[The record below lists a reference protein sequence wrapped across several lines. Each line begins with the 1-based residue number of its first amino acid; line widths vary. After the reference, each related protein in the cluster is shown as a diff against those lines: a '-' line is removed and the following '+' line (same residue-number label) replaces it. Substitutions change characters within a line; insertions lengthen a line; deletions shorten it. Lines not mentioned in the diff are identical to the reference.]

1 MVETTSV
8 RTHQGLE
15 PQFRTGWTGQR
26 RLSRAAA
33 YLAIAILVVIFAFP
47 LYFMTIT
54 SLMTQ
59 FETYVW
65 PPLLYPRSWQF
76 NNYVEMATRPDVP
89 LLLWFW
95 NTTQIT
101 FFQVLG
107 TTLSCTVV
115 AYGFARFRFPLR
127 NVLFLLTLGTMMF
140 PAQITLIP
148 QFVLFHRLG
157 WLNTFKPLTVPSFFG
172 GGAFYIFL
180 MRQFIMQLPR
190 DLDEAALIDGANA
203 FRVLTSILM
212 PLMKPAIGT
221 VAIICFM
228 GAWNDFQGPLIY
240 LQSNKFFTLAVGLRY
255 WDTQPAL
262 GELSLTH
269 LMMAMCTVVAAPC
282 VILFFSAQKI
292 FVEGIVMSGIKG

>member
-1 MVETTSV
+1 MAETASL
-8 RTHQGLE
+8 RAG
-15 PQFRTGWTGQR
+15 PTGTTPARRSWRGQR
-26 RLSRAAA
+26 RFGAALTYA
-33 YLAIAILVVIFAFP
+33 LIALLVVIFAFP
-47 LYFMTIT
+47 LYFMSIT

-59 FETYVW
+59 FETYKW

-76 NNYVEMATRPDVP
+76 GNYITMSTRVP

-95 NTTQIT
+95 NTIQIT
-101 FFQVLG
+101 VLVVLG

-127 NVLFLLTLGTMMF
+127 NVLFLITLGTMMF

-148 QFVLFHRLG
+148 QFILFHKLG
-157 WLNTFKPLTVPSFFG
+157 WLNTFKPLTIPSFFG
-172 GGAFYIFL
+172 GGAFFIFL

-190 DLDEAALIDGANA
+190 DLDEAALIDGANP
-203 FRVLTSILM
+203 FRVLTAILM
-212 PLMKPAIGT
+212 PLIKPAIGT
-221 VAIICFM
+221 VAIITFM
-228 GAWNDFQGPLIY
+228 GSWNDFMGPLIY
-240 LQSNKFFTLAVGLRY
+240 LQSNKFFTLAVGLRF

-292 FVEGIVMSGIKG
+292 FVAGIVMSGIKG